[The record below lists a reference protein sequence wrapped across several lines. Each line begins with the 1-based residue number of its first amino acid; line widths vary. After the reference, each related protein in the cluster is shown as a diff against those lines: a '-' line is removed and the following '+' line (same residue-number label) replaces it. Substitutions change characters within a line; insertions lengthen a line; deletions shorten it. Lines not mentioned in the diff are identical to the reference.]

1 MRSRHLVISNA
12 NFTTESVILT
22 LEMICHE
29 NSSGKFYTCNETSSV
44 TRRRHLI
51 SNANFTTES
60 VILTLEMICHE
71 NSSGKFYTCNE
82 TSIGVMCGS
91 SSRFC
96 NYTPINQF
104 TDNLTPTYYEDV
116 SRFNLFKA
124 FTTWKYS
131 IVALNTLITRVYK
144 SRTKYR
150 KYLSVGNLKY
160 PAIFYQWA

>member
-1 MRSRHLVISNA
+1 MIRS
-12 NFTTESVILT
+12 
-22 LEMICHE
+22 
-29 NSSGKFYTCNETSSV
+29 
-44 TRRRHLI
+44 RHLI

-124 FTTWKYS
+124 FTTWRYS
-131 IVALNTLITRVYK
+131 IVAFNTLITRVYK

-150 KYLSVGNLKY
+150 KYLSVGNLKH
-160 PAIFYQWA
+160 PAIFYQWAEENNILIVRQCRPMHVVQLSTQNRKKSTRI